1 MTTAAVR
8 PKPPGLRWRLIAAL
22 LTIVLGAIV
31 IGANIHLVW
40 AAVGSQPECVPH
52 AKTAGGGSFRAA
64 KSAC

>member
-1 MTTAAVR
+1 MTAALR
-8 PKPPGLRWRLIAAL
+8 PSRPNLRWPLIAVL
-22 LTIVLGAIV
+22 LVVVLGAIV

-52 AKTAGGGSFRAA
+52 AKTTGGASFRAA